1 MILYLEYILLEN
13 ILVNYIIIY
22 ELKFFTK
29 QKPKRLNFIIGILL
43 ISIYSTII
51 YFFKEEGIIN
61 SLLNFLLTNFCVY
74 LIFTPQTIIK
84 YLKLCIYY
92 FLLSFMFVGI
102 VISLTLFLN
111 LEISNIII
119 KLITYIISSL
129 ILFIFNKYLWK
140 MWRLMIKKDEL
151 IYTLN
156 VSDVKILAFVDTG
169 NNVHDFIKNMDVIFV
184 EEIYKNELKEKCLLN
199 KKELL
204 NIKTISGEENVEGYI
219 IDNVEVS
226 KKNKKV
232 CTLKKV
238 FLVFTSSSLKKG
250 EYSAL
255 ISYETYVEKL
265 KGVVLC

>member
-1 MILYLEYILLEN
+1 
-13 ILVNYIIIY
+13 
-22 ELKFFTK
+22 
-29 QKPKRLNFIIGILL
+29 
-43 ISIYSTII
+43 
-51 YFFKEEGIIN
+51 
-61 SLLNFLLTNFCVY
+61 
-74 LIFTPQTIIK
+74 
-84 YLKLCIYY
+84 
-92 FLLSFMFVGI
+92 
-102 VISLTLFLN
+102 
-111 LEISNIII
+111 
-119 KLITYIISSL
+119 
-129 ILFIFNKYLWK
+129 
-140 MWRLMIKKDEL
+140 MIKKDEL

-204 NIKTISGEENVEGYI
+204 NIKTISGEENVEGYV

-238 FLVFTSSSLKKG
+238 FLVFTSSSLQKG